1 MEKRSSSKGRSEWVE
16 DVEAISEFR
25 DILEDDEPK
34 SVQLMLLRPV
44 NLIIVGPA
52 TGKTY
57 YFNGAGSVAAVDELD
72 APQLLEKRAAGSCC
86 GNERPTYFQ
95 VV

>member
-1 MEKRSSSKGRSEWVE
+1 MEKRGVIAGSNKWVE

-34 SVQLMLLRPV
+34 SVQLMLLRPI

-86 GNERPTYFQ
+86 GNERSTYFQ